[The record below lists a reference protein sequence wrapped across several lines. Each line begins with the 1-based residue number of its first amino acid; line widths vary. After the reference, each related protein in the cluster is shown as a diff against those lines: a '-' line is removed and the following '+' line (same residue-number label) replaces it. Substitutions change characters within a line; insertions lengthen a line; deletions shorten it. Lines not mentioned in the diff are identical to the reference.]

1 MKEMEQMMNTERTRS
16 LLEVSQLK
24 EALLKKKRSYFTQT
38 VNTTTEEEKVPDTT
52 KLFPSINATPIK
64 VVDSPIKE
72 KGETS
77 TTGLSEMISNL
88 SNAVNELESQVQFFN
103 LFYVWYKHNYCCL
116 QYFITINSSPRHCFL
131 ITVYYE

>member
-1 MKEMEQMMNTERTRS
+1 MDQRIRTLQMQESVHLQENGRLKNEVEEKARWMKEMEQMMNTERTRS

-24 EALLKKKRSYFTQT
+24 EALLKKKRSFFTQP
-38 VNTTTEEEKVPDTT
+38 VNATTEEEKAPDTT

-88 SNAVNELESQVQFFN
+88 SNAVNELESQV
-103 LFYVWYKHNYCCL
+103 
-116 QYFITINSSPRHCFL
+116 
-131 ITVYYE
+131 

>member
-38 VNTTTEEEKVPDTT
+38 VNTTTEEEKAPDTT

-88 SNAVNELESQVQFFN
+88 SNAVNELESQV
-103 LFYVWYKHNYCCL
+103 
-116 QYFITINSSPRHCFL
+116 
-131 ITVYYE
+131 